1 MKDTLNEQLSALVD
15 DELGTGE
22 AALLLRQMGKDETL
36 RNRFARYQL
45 ASDAL
50 KNNLPAQV
58 DPGFHLRVQAALQD
72 EAAPQAMPA
81 SMQFGRLLRPFAGFA
96 VAASVAVVAVL
107 SLQSVRET
115 TPQSTPAVATAPAPA
130 DYIRAEGQ
138 APVARP
144 SNRDLEAYL
153 VNHNEFAVNRGMLPY
168 VRIVGQGEQSR
179 GQEGVE

>member
-15 DELGTGE
+15 DELDTGE

-45 ASDAL
+45 VSDAL

-58 DPGFHLRVQAALQD
+58 DPDFHLRVQAALQD
-72 EAAPQAMPA
+72 EAVPEAMPA
-81 SMQFGRLLRPFAGFA
+81 SMQFGHLFRPFAGFA

-115 TPQSTPAVATAPAPA
+115 TTQSTPAVAAAPAE
-130 DYIRAEGQ
+130 YIRAEGQ
-138 APVARP
+138 APVART

-179 GQEGVE
+179 SQEDVE